1 MALEGGE
8 INPEQLD
15 KALWEGQERFRHAFE
30 YAAFGMALLSVDGRF
45 LQVNQSLCRMFGYSP
60 EELLHRSF
68 QELTH
73 PDDLEVGLDL
83 LQDMLA
89 GKRDHG
95 WLEKR
100 YIHREGREIWTL
112 LSTSLVRD
120 PQGAPQYLVSQIQD
134 ITERKQAET
143 ALQESVERYRSLFE
157 NSIDGILL
165 TAPDGTILAANP
177 AACRMFQRTEEEI
190 CQSGRSG
197 LVDVSDPRLAVAL
210 EERARS
216 GEYTSELFLLRKD
229 GTHFPAEISSG
240 LFKDSDS
247 HFRTSMIIRDIT
259 ERRQTEETLVK
270 LSSAIEQ
277 TADIVFITNRDG
289 VIEYVNPSFEKVTG
303 YTRQEVIGQTPRFL
317 KSGIHNEEFYERL
330 WDVILSGGVFRA
342 EITNRKTSGELFL
355 EEKTITPIRDQ
366 KGSITHFVSTG
377 KDVTARKQAEEALRA
392 SVERAQLIMD
402 VTTDAVYDWD
412 LATDIVQWNHG
423 LRTLFGY
430 TDEDLRDHN
439 WWKDRVHPDDV
450 DPIEASIQAALANG
464 ERFWTGEYRYLR
476 ADGSFAHV
484 VDRGYVIR
492 DDSQMPVRMI
502 GAMVD
507 ITDRVLLAEAQTQAA
522 MEERQR
528 LARELHDSITQ
539 SLYSL
544 TLLAEAGRRF
554 AGQGDLRQAQH
565 HLRRLGETAQQALKE
580 MRLLVYELRPL
591 VLQKVG
597 LAGALR
603 QRLDAVERRAG
614 VQTRLE
620 MEDSLA
626 LPPLLEEELYRLAQ
640 EALNNS
646 LKHSGSPSVV
656 VRLLSDGEYV
666 QLEVEDK
673 GIGVDLSTAGEQG
686 GMGLTSMRERA
697 ERLGADLCIDSAIG
711 GGTSIRVRVKIP
723 CDSPG
728 NVSPSEVTL

>member
-8 INPEQLD
+8 INPEQID
-15 KALWEGQERFRHAFE
+15 KVLWEGEERFRHAFE

-45 LQVNQSLCRMFGYSP
+45 LQVNQSLCRMFGYSS

-73 PDDLEVGLDL
+73 PDDLEVDLDL

-89 GKRDHG
+89 GERDYG

-100 YIHREGREIWTL
+100 YRHKEGHVIWAL

-177 AACRMFQRTEEEI
+177 AACRMFQRTAEEI
-190 CQSGRSG
+190 CQAGRSG

-216 GEYTSELFLLRKD
+216 GEYTSVLFLRRKD
-229 GTHFPAEISSG
+229 GTHFPAEVSSG
-240 LFKDSDS
+240 LFKASDS

-259 ERRQTEETLVK
+259 ERRQTEEMLVK

-303 YTRQEVIGQTPRFL
+303 YTRQEVMGRTPRFL
-317 KSGIHNEEFYERL
+317 KSGTHNEEFYKRL
-330 WDVILSGGVFRA
+330 WDVILYGGVFRA
-342 EITNRKTSGELFL
+342 EITNRKKSGELYL

-366 KGSITHFVSTG
+366 RGNITHFVSTG
-377 KDVTARKQAEEALRA
+377 KDVTERKQAEEALRA

-402 VTTDAVYDWD
+402 VTTDAVYDWE
-412 LATDIVQWNHG
+412 LAKDIVQWNHG

-450 DPIEASIQAALANG
+450 DRIEASIQAALANG

-492 DDSQMPVRMI
+492 DDSNIAVRMI

-522 MEERQR
+522 IEERQR

-620 MEDSLA
+620 VEGGLA
-626 LPPLLEEELYRLAQ
+626 LPPLLEQELYRLAQ
-640 EALNNS
+640 EALNNA
-646 LKHSGSPSVV
+646 LKHSGSPLTV
-656 VRLLSDGEYV
+656 VRLFSDGEYV
-666 QLEVEDK
+666 QLEVEDE
-673 GIGVDLSTAGEQG
+673 GIGVDLDTAGEQG
-686 GMGLTSMRERA
+686 GMGLMGMRERA
-697 ERLGADLCIDSAIG
+697 ERLGADLLIDSAVG
-711 GGTSIRVRVKIP
+711 RGTSVRVRIKIP
-723 CDSPG
+723 HNSPV
-728 NVSPSEVTL
+728 NPSPSEVTT

>member
-1 MALEGGE
+1 
-8 INPEQLD
+8 
-15 KALWEGQERFRHAFE
+15 
-30 YAAFGMALLSVDGRF
+30 
-45 LQVNQSLCRMFGYSP
+45 MFGYSP

-73 PDDLEVGLDL
+73 PDDFEVGLDL

-89 GKRDHG
+89 GKRDYG

-100 YIHREGREIWTL
+100 YIHREGRVIWTL

-190 CQSGRSG
+190 CQAGRSG

-216 GEYTSELFLLRKD
+216 GEYTSVLFLRRKD
-229 GTHFPAEISSG
+229 GTHFPAEVSSG
-240 LFKDSDS
+240 LFKASDS

-259 ERRQTEETLVK
+259 ERRQTEEMLVK

-303 YTRQEVIGQTPRFL
+303 YTRQEVMGRTPRFL
-317 KSGIHNEEFYERL
+317 KSGTHNEEFYKRL
-330 WDVILSGGVFRA
+330 WDVILYGGVFRA
-342 EITNRKTSGELFL
+342 EITNRKKSGELYL

-366 KGSITHFVSTG
+366 RGNITHFVSTG
-377 KDVTARKQAEEALRA
+377 KDVTERKQAEEALRA

-402 VTTDAVYDWD
+402 VTTDAVYDWE
-412 LATDIVQWNHG
+412 LAKDIVQWNHG

-450 DPIEASIQAALANG
+450 DRIEASIQAALANG

-492 DDSQMPVRMI
+492 DDSNIAVRMI

-522 MEERQR
+522 IEERQR

-620 MEDSLA
+620 VEGGLA
-626 LPPLLEEELYRLAQ
+626 LPPLLEQELYRLAQ
-640 EALNNS
+640 EALNNA
-646 LKHSGSPSVV
+646 LKHSGSPLTV
-656 VRLLSDGEYV
+656 VRLFSDGEYV
-666 QLEVEDK
+666 QLEVEDE
-673 GIGVDLSTAGEQG
+673 GIGVDLDTAGEQG
-686 GMGLTSMRERA
+686 GMGLMGMRERA
-697 ERLGADLCIDSAIG
+697 ERLGADLLIDSAIG
-711 GGTSIRVRVKIP
+711 RGTRVRVRVKIP
-723 CDSPG
+723 CDSPV
-728 NVSPSEVTL
+728 NLSPSEVTL